1 VCNPKRRGYVGNQG
15 QRLAVIGAPFV
26 SFDRSEVAMFMHV
39 QRMINEIVP
48 DEPDPAAANA
58 LQEGLGG
65 QFGEM
70 RTMMQYLFQ
79 AFNFRGATGK
89 PYKDLLYGV
98 GTEEIGHVELIAT
111 TIARLTD
118 GAPQYNGSATKPVDE
133 PGKGGATPLAS
144 ALSAGNIHH
153 YLVGAQGAL
162 PVDAAGNPWSG
173 SYVYNSGN
181 LVLDLLYNLMLES
194 TGRLQK
200 CRIYE
205 MTENKTARATVAYL
219 IVRDQAHENAYAKAL
234 ESLGINWGAALPIP
248 KTNAERFPE
257 VKKLLDQGL
266 HLKQYTFSADN
277 LSEAGKIYQ
286 GQAPA
291 SVGGG
296 TLTTEVAPDG
306 FPMDIAVERPEEFAP
321 GLDPDLLKLVQATAE
336 MELKEADN
344 PGQATK
350 SAKKK

>member
-1 VCNPKRRGYVGNQG
+1 
-15 QRLAVIGAPFV
+15 
-26 SFDRSEVAMFMHV
+26 MFMHV

-162 PVDAAGNPWSG
+162 PVDAAGNPWLG

>member
-1 VCNPKRRGYVGNQG
+1 VV
-15 QRLAVIGAPFV
+15 GAPFD
-26 SFDRSEVAMFMHV
+26 SFNTSEVAMFMHV
-39 QRMINEIVP
+39 QRMITEIVT

-118 GAPQYNGSATKPVDE
+118 GSPQYKGSATKPVDE
-133 PGKGGATPLAS
+133 PGKGGATPLAG
-144 ALSAGNIHH
+144 ALSGGNIHH

-205 MTENKTARATVAYL
+205 MTDNKTARATIAYL

-248 KTNAERFPE
+248 KTDAERFPE

-266 HLKQYTFSADN
+266 HLKQYTFSADD
-277 LSEAGKIYQ
+277 LSEAGKIYR

-296 TLTTEVAPDG
+296 TLTTEVAPEG
-306 FPMDIAVERPEEFAP
+306 FPMDVAVERPEEFAP

-336 MELKEADN
+336 LELKDADS
-344 PGQATK
+344 PGQAPK
-350 SAKKK
+350 RPKKK

>member
-1 VCNPKRRGYVGNQG
+1 
-15 QRLAVIGAPFV
+15 
-26 SFDRSEVAMFMHV
+26 MFMHV

-89 PYKDLLYGV
+89 PYRDLLYGV

-118 GAPQYNGSATKPVDE
+118 GAPQYKGSPTKPVDE
-133 PGKGGATPLAS
+133 PGKGGATPLS
-144 ALSAGNIHH
+144 TALSAGNIHH

-162 PVDAAGNPWSG
+162 PVDAAGNPWLG

-205 MTENKTARATVAYL
+205 MTDNKTARATISYL

-234 ESLGINWGAALPIP
+234 ESLGVDWGAALPIP
-248 KTNAERFPE
+248 KTDAERFPE

-266 HLKQYTFSADN
+266 HLKQYTFSADD
-277 LSEAGKIYQ
+277 LSEAGKIYR

-296 TLTTEVAPDG
+296 TLTTERAPEG
-306 FPMDIAVERPEEFAP
+306 FPMDIAVERPEEFGP
-321 GLDPDLLKLVQATAE
+321 GLDPELLKLVQATAE
-336 MELKEADN
+336 LELEEADN

-350 SAKKK
+350 TRKKK

>member
-1 VCNPKRRGYVGNQG
+1 
-15 QRLAVIGAPFV
+15 
-26 SFDRSEVAMFMHV
+26 MFLHV
-39 QRMINEIVP
+39 QKVINEIVP

-89 PYKDLLYGV
+89 PYRDLLYGV

-118 GAPQYNGSATKPVDE
+118 GSPQYTGAATKPVDE
-133 PGKGGATPLAS
+133 PGKSGAIPLAT
-144 ALSAGNIHH
+144 ALSGGNIHH

-173 SYVYNSGN
+173 SYIYNSGN

-205 MTENKTARATVAYL
+205 MTRNKTARATIAYL

-234 ESLGINWGAALPIP
+234 ESLGVNWGAALPIP
-248 KTNAERFPE
+248 KTDAKRFPE
-257 VKKLLDQGL
+257 VKKLLDKGL

-277 LSEAGKIYQ
+277 LSEAGKVFR
-286 GQAPA
+286 GSAPA
-291 SVGGG
+291 TTNGG
-296 TLTTEVAPDG
+296 TLSTEKMPDG

-321 GLDPDLLKLVQATAE
+321 GLDAELLKLVQATAE
-336 MELKEADN
+336 LELADADE
-344 PGQATK
+344 PVK
-350 SAKKK
+350 SSKKKK

>member
-1 VCNPKRRGYVGNQG
+1 
-15 QRLAVIGAPFV
+15 
-26 SFDRSEVAMFMHV
+26 MFLHL
-39 QRMINEIVP
+39 QRMINEIVA

-70 RTMMQYLFQ
+70 RTMIQYLFQ
-79 AFNFRGATGK
+79 SFNFRGATAK

-118 GAPQYNGSATKPVDE
+118 GSPEYKGKATSPVDQ

-144 ALSAGNIHH
+144 ALDTGNIHH

-181 LVLDLLYNLMLES
+181 LVLDLLNNLMLES

-200 CRIYE
+200 CRLYE
-205 MTENKTARATVAYL
+205 MTDNKTARATIAYL

-234 ESLGINWGAALPIP
+234 ESLGINWGATLPIP
-248 KTNAERFPE
+248 KTDAERFPE
-257 VKKLLDQGL
+257 VKKLLDEGL

-277 LSEAGKIYQ
+277 LSEAGKIYR
-286 GQAPA
+286 GTAPA
-291 SVGGG
+291 SAGGG
-296 TLTTEVAPDG
+296 TLTTEFAPEG

-321 GLDPDLLKLVQATAE
+321 GLDQDLLKLLQATAE
-336 MELKEADN
+336 VELDLADN
-344 PGQATK
+344 PGQK
-350 SAKKK
+350 